1 MREKIKEILEQIETV
16 IVGKNDV
23 MERIL
28 MAILAGGHVLM
39 EDVPGVGKTTT
50 AMTFARVLGLE
61 TRRVQFTSDTMP
73 SDIIGFSVYDKAS
86 GKLIYKPGAVMTN
99 LLLAD
104 EINRTSSKTQSALLE
119 AMEEGHV
126 SIDGQ
131 THPLPHP
138 FIVLATQNPAGSAGT
153 QLLPNSQ
160 LDRFL
165 VKLTIGYPDLR
176 SQVSILE
183 ERHTE
188 NPLDRV
194 HAVVSAENLKNL
206 KQEAAAVEMKTVV
219 YEYVAQ
225 LAEATRNHAM
235 IQLGLSPRGALAV
248 CRMAKAHAYVQGR
261 DYAMPEDVA
270 AIFPDVCCH
279 RLLLNTKARMMER
292 SPEQIVQEVLD
303 SVEMPVIRGS
313 GHDRAP
319 DRIRAPASGRAGS
332 GSVLRQ
338 RMDAGAD
345 APACAD
351 AAWLYPAASLGSETD
366 PAAVGRA
373 GQSRKRRNGDSPCP
387 DRK

>member
-1 MREKIKEILEQIETV
+1 MQQAPE
-16 IVGKNDV
+16 
-23 MERIL
+23 
-28 MAILAGGHVLM
+28 
-39 EDVPGVGKTTT
+39 
-50 AMTFARVLGLE
+50 AMT
-61 TRRVQFTSDTMP
+61 
-73 SDIIGFSVYDKAS
+73 
-86 GKLIYKPGAVMTN
+86 
-99 LLLAD
+99 
-104 EINRTSSKTQSALLE
+104 
-119 AMEEGHV
+119 
-126 SIDGQ
+126 
-131 THPLPHP
+131 P

-194 HAVVSAENLKNL
+194 HAVVSAEKLKNL

-303 SVEMPVIRGS
+303 SVEMPVIRRE
-313 GHDRAP
+313 RA
-319 DRIRAPASGRAGS
+319 
-332 GSVLRQ
+332 
-338 RMDAGAD
+338 
-345 APACAD
+345 
-351 AAWLYPAASLGSETD
+351 
-366 PAAVGRA
+366 
-373 GQSRKRRNGDSPCP
+373 
-387 DRK
+387 